1 MYILLSLWTA
11 TICISLICWLSHLK
25 HFDVTVESC
34 FFHLLY
40 YSLTLCC
47 LSYSSPPMLVSQ
59 VYVPQRTVVRE
70 VRGKERGEEV
80 FMVCSSLLKIAA
92 HQWLTSPIHLKSN
105 VTQYCGYDC
114 TDIRPVD
121 TDIDTYYHL
130 IFIVH
135 SWTLIFKIRAL
146 ILKGTCCIYLYLSCT
161 FFSLLQND
169 IHIWNVYYTLN
180 IPWMLESIKHL
191 KYTFHKA

>member
-1 MYILLSLWTA
+1 
-11 TICISLICWLSHLK
+11 
-25 HFDVTVESC
+25 
-34 FFHLLY
+34 
-40 YSLTLCC
+40 
-47 LSYSSPPMLVSQ
+47 
-59 VYVPQRTVVRE
+59 
-70 VRGKERGEEV
+70 
-80 FMVCSSLLKIAA
+80 MVCSSLLKIAA

-191 KYTFHKA
+191 KYTFHKAWKWSFYYYRQVHINKKLIRYTIYLSLTTLRSVLCMKKTIKLIRKFYQ